1 MKGREGT
8 DKKSGGTSFY
18 KKVLE
23 HSAFIGIGR
32 RKTSVA
38 RVFLVAGNGR
48 VFINGRVAE
57 EYFQFNPSYL
67 TTLKLPLTLVGVE
80 NMYNVFVKT
89 HGGGLRG
96 QSDAIQLA
104 VARALVSMSPENKV
118 IFKSKGVLRCDAR
131 CKERKKYGLKKA
143 RKAPQF
149 SKR

>member
-1 MKGREGT
+1 MGRKEGT
-8 DKKSGGTSFY
+8 NGNLAQSG
-18 KKVLE
+18 
-23 HSAFIGIGR
+23 FIGIGR

-38 RVFLVAGNGR
+38 RVFLVPGSGK
-48 VFINGRVAE
+48 VFINGRMAE
-57 EYFQFNPSYL
+57 KYFQFDPSYL
-67 TTLKLPLTLVGVE
+67 KSLKFPLTLLGSE
-80 NMYNVFVKT
+80 NMYNIFVKT

-118 IFKSKGVLRCDAR
+118 VFKSTRVLTCDAR